1 MLIMNKI
8 LIIPLF
14 LLLISP
20 ALWAQD
26 CLTPA
31 TPDYLRANGI
41 PMLRASNL
49 SFTVKIFVHIVT
61 DNDGTGG
68 ATREEVMTELN
79 RLEAYYAPH
88 DICFSL
94 VGIDEINDT
103 GYAHPAGDFDG
114 AMADQLVIDY
124 PPFSNVVNIYILPED
139 TFFRGTAY
147 AIPNTYLTI
156 YAGRFNTPH
165 LSHEMGHCL
174 GLYHTHETAFG
185 AEWVSGVNCGI
196 AGDLLC
202 DTPADP
208 QLDGDNVD
216 GGSCTYIGTETD
228 FWGDSYSPDITNT
241 MSYAPF
247 ACRGAFTQDQEDR
260 MHSILSSLWA
270 MTNNILVEDVA
281 LDVCCGSIGA
291 GRQFEASLDFITSS
305 DYEITNSAYVRYVA
319 EDYIALQ
326 PGFEARPGP
335 AGDFRAHLNLYCDG
349 DFPAGVPVNS
359 IADNPPNSF
368 ATTGTT
374 EKALINQIVL
384 FPNPARGQ
392 LTITL
397 GEHLHDSAKQIEI
410 LSLEGQLIMSID
422 LSSHKHDLTI
432 DTSSLPAGS
441 YFCRVFTPDEVQSLK
456 FVKMD

>member
-1 MLIMNKI
+1 MKKI

-68 ATREEVMTELN
+68 VTREEVITELN

-124 PPFSNVVNIYILPED
+124 PPFSSVIDIYILPED

-147 AIPNTYLTI
+147 AIPNHFLTI
-156 YAGRFNTPH
+156 YAGRFNTAH

-185 AEWVSGVNCGI
+185 EEWVNGINCGI

-208 QLDGDNVD
+208 SLGGDNVD
-216 GGSCTYIGTETD
+216 DDCDYIGTETD
-228 FWGDSYSPDITNT
+228 FWGDAYNPDVTNT
-241 MSYAPF
+241 MCYAPF
-247 ACRGAFTQDQEDR
+247 ACRGSFTSDQEDR
-260 MHSILSSLWA
+260 MHSILSSPWA
-270 MTNNILVEDVA
+270 ILNNILVNDVA
-281 LDVCCGSIGA
+281 LNVCCGAINS
-291 GRQFEASLDFITSS
+291 GRQFETSLDFITSS
-305 DYEITNSAYVRYVA
+305 DYDITNSAYVRYVA
-319 EDYIALQ
+319 EDYISLQ
-326 PGFEARPGP
+326 PGFEARPNM
-335 AGDFRAHLNLYCDG
+335 AGDFRAHLNLFCDG
-349 DFPAGVPVNS
+349 DFPAGIPINS
-359 IADNPPNSF
+359 LAGTPPSSF
-368 ATTGTT
+368 ATTGST
-374 EKALINQIVL
+374 EIAISDELLIY
-384 FPNPARGQ
+384 PNPVRAQ
-392 LTITL
+392 FILKL
-397 GEHLHDSAKQIEI
+397 GERLHEDAEQVEI
-410 LSLEGQLIMSID
+410 RSLEGQLIMSID
-422 LSSHKHDLTI
+422 LASHSHNVTI
-432 DTSSLPAGS
+432 DASTLSAGS
-441 YFCRVFTPDEVQSLK
+441 YFCRVFTKDDVQSLK
-456 FVKMD
+456 FVKLD